1 MAWFEGISSSLKGQ
15 ISNLAKGVLADDSDT
30 EKSQGNATSLTP
42 SNSSNEPRAGTSD
55 GWSSEQLVTDTFI
68 GQIRTESPRS
78 NEGHSQSNP
87 QPQEEEEPSLISK
100 KLASFLSLGKGS
112 DSEEQIAALQE
123 ENRTLRLDNESKA
136 HEIRTCTRIIREL
149 ESLVAVG
156 QDENSNLSTG
166 MEELDIQH
174 QQAIEQVLSVKEE
187 THKQLEALQKAY
199 AELEESHR
207 SLSEE
212 KSDNNRNEENNIHA
226 EEITRLQEENRLLH
240 TELEEAKRKADQNE
254 ILIRELEERDRE
266 LEELEGV
273 NMTLRSDIDILRE
286 AHNDSETN
294 RSSLPP
300 IPENNEIEALEHRI
314 ASLEMETSILRE
326 VRSNLETEVSNSS
339 LRIEELNQRLQISE
353 GTNRNQE
360 NLQIEIEKANEV
372 QLKLK
377 KEGELK
383 NSYIRDLENELER
396 AKKDNDE
403 LKKLISEKDKDK
415 ELSWYENHSKEESLL
430 QDNATLKKKLSQME
444 LQAKEVDKE
453 LERLQ
458 KENEVKQN
466 KMCELMFEMNS
477 VSEDLKKSLKKE
489 SDLKLQIKELELKLD
504 SSKDIEQEVTQER
517 SKMIELNEEMVK
529 LQNENSRLQE
539 ELHSKSLEIT
549 LLKECA
555 DAERSNFTSE
565 KALLLKEIESHK
577 NDELH
582 ILKEIQNQKSME
594 YKKQLELKEEELHK
608 LKISIEERE
617 FNWNEQLTSTVSDL
631 EMKIAQRDAELH
643 RLQRVDLDRS
653 NVEENINSELEVLK
667 HSLDMT
673 KQEYEAFKLKSNKKE
688 TLIRE
693 ELAKKYEE
701 HEKEIV
707 EKLEKRIEQQD
718 QQLAA
723 LLQSYNDVKFQFES
737 LQEKLGTVEKNLN
750 GQINDNKELLKQ
762 IQIKEVVASGLA
774 SEMDQIKLTL
784 KQECNNGENLK
795 KQIAQLT
802 SQKTDIENQLKE
814 KEAFLEQI
822 NAAKS
827 KEITTL
833 KQEVESLKNQLEYA
847 TQLMHVAERQEAEG
861 RGVTPPPQKNTCSSE
876 CQETQEELN
885 QITTAL
891 LKEQTENKRLLNQV
905 NELKDANTKVNT
917 QLSRLQTHLMEME
930 NYYTSLEISSSKKI
944 AELEAKQAKVDD
956 WVKSSS
962 TAYTSANIRANQ
974 QVEAL
979 TKQVKLL
986 TEHKEKME
994 AELSRAEDDAQKQLA
1009 AVTNLQAV
1017 LHQFQQDKQRDID
1030 FETDRIKQ
1038 KLNLAYMTNNEL
1050 LAQIKDLQDQLS
1062 ETKKGLV
1069 AATRLSEQLDQK
1081 EEQIGTL
1088 KSEVAGLQKKLN
1100 SAEDKLKNINSTFE
1114 AKIDRNLM
1122 KNLLVGYI
1130 SSGTQYKEQVLRVIS
1145 QVLELS
1151 KEERQR
1157 VGLDSEENSNGPQQS
1172 LSEAFIKFLET
1183 ESQPKPQ
1190 IFLPLSQPP
1199 SLNPSRKS
1207 SQSSPAG
1214 SIHPEEAHLNL
1225 PHFPVGR
1232 NAGSILKDVL
1242 KDRNT

>member
-1 MAWFEGISSSLKGQ
+1 MSDPFDAISTFICPFVLIGGQ
-15 ISNLAKGVLADDSDT
+15 YAYRKLVTLRRINR
-30 EKSQGNATSLTP
+30 
-42 SNSSNEPRAGTSD
+42 NERAGTSD

>member
-1 MAWFEGISSSLKGQ
+1 
-15 ISNLAKGVLADDSDT
+15 
-30 EKSQGNATSLTP
+30 
-42 SNSSNEPRAGTSD
+42 
-55 GWSSEQLVTDTFI
+55 
-68 GQIRTESPRS
+68 
-78 NEGHSQSNP
+78 
-87 QPQEEEEPSLISK
+87 
-100 KLASFLSLGKGS
+100 
-112 DSEEQIAALQE
+112 
-123 ENRTLRLDNESKA
+123 
-136 HEIRTCTRIIREL
+136 
-149 ESLVAVG
+149 
-156 QDENSNLSTG
+156 